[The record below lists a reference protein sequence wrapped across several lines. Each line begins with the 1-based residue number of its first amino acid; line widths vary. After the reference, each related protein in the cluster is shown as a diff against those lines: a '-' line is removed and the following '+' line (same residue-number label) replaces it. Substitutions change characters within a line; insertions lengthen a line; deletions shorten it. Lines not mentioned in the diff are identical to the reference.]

1 MIFDENDQIG
11 IDSFLLWM
19 NINLDNR
26 DHYRDRDR
34 ILRNEVEA
42 IFYKNL
48 LIDHLNPLSDQ
59 MNPLYDHRMNPLSD
73 QMNPLY
79 DHHMNPL
86 CDQVNPL
93 CDHRTNP
100 LFDQV
105 NLWNDR
111 EENAIDL
118 DAILLLLLVILIL
131 RFLKKIWF
139 LIFSRF
145 LKIQISSFSFYLS
158 RFSFSSLLV
167 VL

>member
-34 ILRNEVEA
+34 ILRNEVEV
-42 IFYKNL
+42 IYFYKNL
-48 LIDHLNPLSDQ
+48 LIDHL
-59 MNPLYDHRMNPLSD
+59 NPLSD

-118 DAILLLLLVILIL
+118 DAVLLLLLVILIL

>member
-48 LIDHLNPLSDQ
+48 LIDHL
-59 MNPLYDHRMNPLSD
+59 NPLSD

>member
-1 MIFDENDQIG
+1 M
-11 IDSFLLWM
+11 
-19 NINLDNR
+19 NLDNR
-26 DHYRDRDR
+26 DHYRDHDR
-34 ILRNEVEA
+34 ILMNVVEG

-59 MNPLYDHRMNPLSD
+59 MNPLYDHHTNPLCD

-93 CDHRTNP
+93 CDRTNP

-118 DAILLLLLVILIL
+118 DVLLLLVILIL
-131 RFLKKIWF
+131 RFLKTWFSIFFRF
-139 LIFSRF
+139 LIP
-145 LKIQISSFSFYLS
+145 ISSFSFYLS

-167 VL
+167 V